1 MEINLDK
8 NRQAENLVD
17 YALRLGFSVSVVF
30 EGEDDL
36 TRSTN
41 FEEISEAMYAYD
53 EITLEFY
60 RNLTVVCEDDCK
72 TVISESEE
80 YQGFAYIVI
89 NAGELGT
96 EVSDYSGDCKWI
108 DEWSDKYMA
117 SFNFYGEK
125 HPVN

>member
-1 MEINLDK
+1 MEINLNK
-8 NRQAENLVD
+8 NRAAENLVD
-17 YALRLGFSVSVVF
+17 YALRLGFSVSVVY

-36 TRSTN
+36 TKSTN
-41 FEEISEAMYAYD
+41 FNEISEAMYACD
-53 EITLEFY
+53 DITLEFY
-60 RNLTVVCEDDCK
+60 DK
-72 TVISESEE
+72 ESDE

-96 EVSDYSGDCKWI
+96 EVSDYSGNRKWI

>member
-8 NRQAENLVD
+8 NRAAENLVD

-41 FEEISEAMYAYD
+41 FEEISEAMYACD

-60 RNLTVVCEDDCK
+60 RNLTVICEDDCK